1 MDPQG
6 SNLMPLKQRQHQ
18 KTLSMQNT
26 TNKQYDEKYEHEKL
40 YIHVHEWIMLDDLSY
55 DMSNDQIIE
64 IKLGMWN

>member
-26 TNKQYDEKYEHEKL
+26 TNKQYDE
-40 YIHVHEWIMLDDLSY
+40 
-55 DMSNDQIIE
+55 
-64 IKLGMWN
+64 